1 MLTKL
6 DIYRPDP
13 WKVEWR
19 ISGQISNQG
28 TVPVTPVQAQNTV
41 PLVRQII
48 YPLSG
53 QAANQVMPQRIA
65 LVSSQLLNPA
75 SFQVYLRVSSTLLE
89 AIKAAANAN

>member
-19 ISGQISNQG
+19 ISGQISDQG
-28 TVPVTPVQAQNTV
+28 TVPVTPVPAQTV

-48 YPLSG
+48 YQLST

-89 AIKAAANAN
+89 AIKAATNAN